1 MRKTFKAKSICIFDF
16 FSHMTKTASQF
27 YEDLVK
33 LFPFDPT
40 NSQDLLLSKL
50 SDFIFETNN
59 DGLFL
64 IKGYAGTGKTTT
76 ISTVVNNLWK
86 VGKKAVLLAP
96 TGRAAKVISGYS
108 KRQAF
113 TIHKKIYFP
122 KKNSG
127 GGVDFTLQTN
137 KHTNTV
143 FIVDEA
149 SMIPDT
155 PSNAKLFENGSL
167 LDDLIS
173 YVYSGV
179 KCNIIFIGDTAQLPP
194 VKLSISPALDA
205 NKLALNYNKE
215 VTEIVLS
222 EVMRQH
228 ENSGILVN
236 ATDLRLIVAN
246 NGFDTFKFQ
255 LGFPDLIR
263 LVDGYDI
270 QDAINTA
277 YDNIGVEDTAFIVR
291 SNKRANLY
299 NQQIRSKI
307 RGQENEISTGDFVMV
322 VKNNYFWLKESSD
335 AGFIANGDICEIL
348 EIKKIIELYTFR
360 FAEVKVRMIDYP
372 NQAPFETVLLLDT
385 LTSETPSLSY
395 EESNKLYHEVGKD
408 FETEKSKYKKLLG
421 IKKSPYFNALQ
432 VKFSYAV
439 TCHKSQ
445 GGQWKT
451 VFIEQPY
458 LPDGQNIEYLR
469 WLYTAVTR
477 AQEKVYLIGFKDD
490 FFEEE

>member
-1 MRKTFKAKSICIFDF
+1 
-16 FSHMTKTASQF
+16 MTKTAAQF
-27 YEDLVK
+27 YQDLVK
-33 LFPFDPT
+33 SFPFDPT
-40 NSQDLLLSKL
+40 SSQDLLLSKL
-50 SDFIFETNN
+50 ADFVFDKNN
-59 DGLFL
+59 KGLFL

-122 KKNSG
+122 KKNKG

-149 SMIPDT
+149 SMIPDS

-173 YVYSGV
+173 YVYNGV
-179 KCNIIFIGDTAQLPP
+179 NCKIIFIGDTAQLPP

-205 NKLALNYNKE
+205 NKLALNYDKE
-215 VTEIVLS
+215 VTEIELS

-228 ENSGILVN
+228 ENSGVLVN
-236 ATDLRLIVAN
+236 ATDLRLIIGN
-246 NGFDTFKFQ
+246 RGYETFKFQ

-270 QDAINTA
+270 QDAIHTA

-348 EIKKIIELYTFR
+348 EIKNIKELYDFR
-360 FAEVKVRMIDYP
+360 FANVKVRMIDYP

-395 EESNKLYHEVGKD
+395 EESNKLYQEVGKD
-408 FETEKSKYKKLLG
+408 FADEKSKYKQLLG

-458 LPDGQNIEYLR
+458 LPEGQNIEYLR

-477 AQEKVYLIGFKDD
+477 AQDKVYLIGFKDE
-490 FFEEE
+490 FFEE

>member
-1 MRKTFKAKSICIFDF
+1 
-16 FSHMTKTASQF
+16 MTKTAPEF
-27 YEDLVK
+27 YKTLLEK
-33 LFPFDPT
+33 FPFEPT
-40 NSQDLLLSKL
+40 NTQNLLLEKL
-50 SDFIFETNN
+50 SNFIFENN
-59 DGLFL
+59 NKALFL

-76 ISTVVNNLWK
+76 ISTVVNNLWRI
-86 VGKKAVLLAP
+86 GKKAVLLAP

-108 KRQAF
+108 NKQAF

-122 KKNSG
+122 RKNKS

-137 KHTNTV
+137 KHTNTI
-143 FIVDEA
+143 FFVDEA

-155 PSNAKLFENGSL
+155 PTGSKLFENGSL

-173 YVYSGV
+173 YIYSGV
-179 KCNIIFIGDTAQLPP
+179 NCKLVLIGDTAQLPP
-194 VKLSISPALDA
+194 VKLDISPALDTR
-205 NKLALNYNKE
+205 KLELNYNKQI
-215 VTEIVLS
+215 TEIELN

-228 ENSGILVN
+228 INSGILVN
-236 ATDLRLIVAN
+236 ATDLRLILAN
-246 NGFDTFKFQ
+246 NGYSDFQFQ

-263 LVDGYDI
+263 LVDGYEI

-291 SNKRANLY
+291 SNKRANQY

-322 VKNNYFWLKESSD
+322 VKNNYFWLNETSE

-348 EIKKIIELYTFR
+348 EIFSIKELYGFR
-360 FAEVKVRMIDYP
+360 FAEVKIRMIDYP
-372 NQAPFETVLLLDT
+372 KQKPFETVLLLDT
-385 LTSETPSLSY
+385 LASESPSLSY
-395 EESNKLYHEVGKD
+395 EDSNRLYQEVAKD
-408 FETEKSKYKKLLG
+408 FSQEKSKYKQLLG
-421 IKKSPYFNALQ
+421 IKKSKYFNALQ

-458 LPDGQNIEYLR
+458 LPEGQNVEYLR

-477 AQEKVYLIGFKDD
+477 AQEKVFLIGFKDEY
-490 FFEEE
+490 FIE